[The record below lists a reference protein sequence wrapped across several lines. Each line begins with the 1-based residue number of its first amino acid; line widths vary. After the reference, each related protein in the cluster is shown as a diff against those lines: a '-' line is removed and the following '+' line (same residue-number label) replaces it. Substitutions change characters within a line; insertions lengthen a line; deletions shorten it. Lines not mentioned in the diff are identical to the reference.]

1 MGEKQQQ
8 LTATMG
14 KGQNEGGFSEDQ
26 LQMYKDCF
34 KLMDI
39 NKDGQ
44 LDKNDLRGAF
54 DNVGVLMSEGE
65 LDGLLGEIGGACTY
79 DNMVKMFQEKMA
91 GDGNDSDDLIVQAF
105 KAYDN
110 EGKIDSKMF
119 THALMT
125 WGDKM
130 TKAEI
135 DDIFGEFEI
144 DEDYMIKS
152 KDVIGLFVAVKE
164 EEKKEEAPPPVVE
177 EAPAE
182 EDEGE
187 ARRRRRRRPLS
198 KWLFQYLNE
207 ASNNPGLPSA
217 SCTIVHL
224 SDGEPKQFLRP
235 TSARLSLHS

>member
-1 MGEKQQQ
+1 MGQQ
-8 LTATMG
+8 LKMG
-14 KGQNEGGFSEDQ
+14 KGQNEGGFSEEQ
-26 LQMYKDCF
+26 VQMYKDCF

-54 DNVGVLMSEGE
+54 DNVGVLMSESE
-65 LDGLLGEIGGACTY
+65 LDGLLGEISGPCTC
-79 DNMVKMFQEKMA
+79 DNIKMFQEKMA
-91 GDGNDSDDLIVQAF
+91 GEGNDPDDLIVQAF

-119 THALMT
+119 EHALKT

-144 DEDYMIKS
+144 DEDYMIKT
-152 KDVIGLFVAVKE
+152 KDVIGLFVSVKE
-164 EEKKEEAPPPVVE
+164 EPKAEEPAPAPVE

-187 ARRRRRRRPLS
+187 A
-198 KWLFQYLNE
+198 KKKKKKKKK
-207 ASNNPGLPSA
+207 AA
-217 SCTIVHL
+217 
-224 SDGEPKQFLRP
+224 K
-235 TSARLSLHS
+235 

>member
-1 MGEKQQQ
+1 MLKIMISFACSGLKVFDFR
-8 LTATMG
+8 
-14 KGQNEGGFSEDQ
+14 GQNEGGFSEDQ

-54 DNVGVLMSEGE
+54 DNVGVLMNEGE

-105 KAYDN
+105 KAYDQ

-119 THALMT
+119 QHALMT

-144 DEDYMIKS
+144 DEDYMIKT
-152 KDVIGLFVAVKE
+152 KDVVSLFVAQKE
-164 EEKKEEAPPPVVE
+164 EEKKEATPPPPEPEPV
-177 EAPAE
+177 PE
-182 EDEGE
+182 EDEGD
-187 ARRRRRRRPLS
+187 A
-198 KWLFQYLNE
+198 KKKKKKKKK
-207 ASNNPGLPSA
+207 AA
-217 SCTIVHL
+217 
-224 SDGEPKQFLRP
+224 K
-235 TSARLSLHS
+235 

>member
-1 MGEKQQQ
+1 
-8 LTATMG
+8 
-14 KGQNEGGFSEDQ
+14 
-26 LQMYKDCF
+26 
-34 KLMDI
+34 
-39 NKDGQ
+39 
-44 LDKNDLRGAF
+44 
-54 DNVGVLMSEGE
+54 MSEGE

-135 DDIFGEFEI
+135 DDIFEEFEI

-164 EEKKEEAPPPVVE
+164 EEKKEEAPPPVE
-177 EAPAE
+177 EAAPAE
-182 EDEGE
+182 DPEEGE
-187 ARRRRRRRPLS
+187 AKKKKKKKKRAA
-198 KWLFQYLNE
+198 K
-207 ASNNPGLPSA
+207 
-217 SCTIVHL
+217 
-224 SDGEPKQFLRP
+224 
-235 TSARLSLHS
+235 